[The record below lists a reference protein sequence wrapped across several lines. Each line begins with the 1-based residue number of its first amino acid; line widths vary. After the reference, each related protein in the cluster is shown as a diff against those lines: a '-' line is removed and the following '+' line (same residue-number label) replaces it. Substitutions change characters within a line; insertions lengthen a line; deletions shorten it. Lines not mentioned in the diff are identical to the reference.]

1 MLVVAELLATD
12 EGLAVRVVR
21 ATRFRDY
28 DRMFAILLVF
38 GVIGMLSDLA
48 LRGLRR
54 WAAPWNR

>member
-1 MLVVAELLATD
+1 
-12 EGLAVRVVR
+12 VVR